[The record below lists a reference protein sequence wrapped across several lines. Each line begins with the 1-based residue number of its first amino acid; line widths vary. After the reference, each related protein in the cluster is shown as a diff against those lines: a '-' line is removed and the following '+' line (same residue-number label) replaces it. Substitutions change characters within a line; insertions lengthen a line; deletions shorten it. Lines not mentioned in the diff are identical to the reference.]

1 MRRSGD
7 RFCRS
12 ASPDELSNSN
22 SAERLWER
30 CLQGFSLRLPSL
42 TELCG
47 GFRLYLQHLNDKT
60 TQTQGSFM
68 SSAFIQAAVILL
80 REGLE
85 AMLVIAALAGYLT
98 RVGASHRIAALY
110 GGALAAIA
118 ASLVAAWL
126 FAVLNSGEHSD
137 IMEGIIILIAAGL
150 MLYVSGWLM
159 VKQDP
164 RGWQD
169 YLAEKANH
177 ALAQDTVWAVGALA
191 FLAVFRE
198 GAETVLFINALATA
212 EGGWSGGLFA
222 GLAIATVGL
231 AILFY
236 FINLIVQKI
245 PLRPLFI
252 VTSAF
257 LFLMAI
263 KFIGEAVQ
271 EFQEQSI
278 LPFTELKSM
287 AWLDAIGLNPTM
299 EALSAQFLV
308 ILFALA
314 TYSVFQRNSRLT
326 RADKEAIRVAKP

>member
-1 MRRSGD
+1 
-7 RFCRS
+7 
-12 ASPDELSNSN
+12 
-22 SAERLWER
+22 
-30 CLQGFSLRLPSL
+30 
-42 TELCG
+42 
-47 GFRLYLQHLNDKT
+47 
-60 TQTQGSFM
+60 M

-98 RVGASHRIAALY
+98 KAGAGHRITALY
-110 GGALAAIA
+110 GGALAAVG
-118 ASLVAAWL
+118 ASIIAAWL

-137 IMEGIIILIAAGL
+137 VMEGIIILVAAAL

-169 YLAEKANH
+169 YLAHKADN
-177 ALAQDTVWAVGALA
+177 ALAQETAWAVGALA

-198 GAETVLFINALATA
+198 GAETVLFINALATT
-212 EGGWSGGLFA
+212 EGGWSAGLFA
-222 GLAIATVGL
+222 GLAAATAGL
-231 AILFY
+231 AVLFY
-236 FINLIVQKI
+236 FINLITRKI

-252 VTSAF
+252 ITSAF
-257 LFLMAI
+257 LFAMAI

-278 LPFTELKSM
+278 LPFTELKG
-287 AWLDAIGLNPTM
+287 ATWLGALGLNPTV
-299 EALSAQFLV
+299 EALSAQLLV

-314 TYSVFQRNSRLT
+314 TYSVVQRNSRLT
-326 RADKEAIRVAKP
+326 REDKALRGSKS

>member
-1 MRRSGD
+1 MPANPV
-7 RFCRS
+7 F
-12 ASPDELSNSN
+12 
-22 SAERLWER
+22 
-30 CLQGFSLRLPSL
+30 QGFRRPACRL
-42 TELCG
+42 TQLC
-47 GFRLYLQHLNDKT
+47 RTPPLYLKVLDDKT
-60 TQTQGSFM
+60 GQTRGLLM
-68 SSAFIQAAVILL
+68 SSAFIQSAVILL

-98 RVGASHRIAALY
+98 KAGAAHRVQALY

-137 IMEGIIILIAAGL
+137 IMEGIIILIASGL

-169 YLAEKANH
+169 YLAQKADH

-198 GAETVLFINALATA
+198 GAETVLFINALAAT
-212 EGGWSGGLFA
+212 EGGWSAGLFA
-222 GLAIATVGL
+222 GLGVATVGL
-231 AILFY
+231 AVLFY
-236 FINLIVQKI
+236 FINMIAQRI

-252 VTSAF
+252 ITSAF
-257 LFLMAI
+257 LFAMAI

-271 EFQEQSI
+271 EFQEQSV
-278 LPFTELKSM
+278 LPFTELKSLS
-287 AWLDAIGLNPTM
+287 WFDAIGLNPTV
-299 EALSAQFLV
+299 EALSAQLLV

-314 TYSVFQRNSRLT
+314 TYSVFLRNSRLARED
-326 RADKEAIRVAKP
+326 RAAMRAAKP